1 MAENTEMMKDL
12 VNVDPLHLIDVCS
25 EDDCLIS
32 TPGFGEENQNED
44 DCFDL
49 FVVGDAEER
58 GDGKDD
64 CFDLSET
71 GDPNTRDD
79 GDGQGQMD
87 QKETGGRSRKNGMCN
102 LRKSLVWDSAFFTND
117 GVLDAEELSFISNG
131 MRKAAPSTLPGIQ
144 EDVRR
149 SAESSSTFNST
160 LDGDS
165 LTRESF
171 EVDFFEDV
179 RASIQRSSKL
189 PNVANA
195 NSKVIPGVAGL
206 YFENLLLNA
215 YLHKSIS
222 TPDHLKLM
230 LELEVRRKGLGVAP
244 KKAELAGRNKMKPVV
259 ASKRQSVNAKEAIVR
274 PRLAARSGEPI
285 SSSLKPP
292 KIAGRANP
300 ISAAPTK
307 KTTFAPTRVKI
318 DNNTQKTAP
327 VTGKGQT
334 AAVLKKPSLLS
345 SSVTSRLAPSPKS
358 SSDSPPTTKMKPSAS
373 CSSFTTSGSTSSDST
388 AKSPLKSLRSKPDSK
403 NVAPV
408 SKPTLKNP
416 LRISSK
422 ARTDPENSRLTAY
435 LNSIPKPKLPSNIS
449 PSSSID
455 GWSTESS
462 SSTSTL
468 TYGSKANAGISTPH
482 RGSTNIGVNSP
493 RGGSANAVG
502 SCPRA
507 GSANVSHT
515 TPRKGPTNVGVD
527 SPRKISSLRRESHAS
542 QASNVEI
549 PPPSGKSPLNQ
560 GTKKASA
567 LSALVSNTASANG
580 SKACKPSGLRMPSPK
595 IGFFDAEKSLV
606 STPLGGSQSRSSAR
620 NGLTGSGESRPV
632 TPSEEL
638 VNTKVNKLQEGR
650 SVKPAGSIKLDSV
663 VPSASSKKYAS
674 SEQLQ
679 ELSLDSPKLPDASA
693 KLQDNCDTASEVQK
707 HPSSGTL
714 QTEHCKSLDVGEL
727 PNIIPVDQG
736 SVANEEKMDVQHS
749 SENSTGV
756 VSDVIVPSG
765 EEETLVSEESFDGSM
780 TPSKTSGE
788 MPLDEQGHPRDSSDL
803 LQKKNDK
810 ENLSCTDDQVDGLV
824 KQVAA
829 VDLNV
834 EVIEEPIGKK
844 DTHNG
849 DAVVV
854 SSNTCTLLDHDQEEL
869 EKISAKLNH
878 LCLSPNTVEILY
890 STRAPLADN
899 ISLCNK
905 SEPFESESESTVDA
919 SQSIAVASDIQN

>member
-1 MAENTEMMKDL
+1 MAENTEMMNDL

-87 QKETGGRSRKNGMCN
+87 QKETGGRSRKNGKCN
-102 LRKSLVWDSAFFTND
+102 LRKSLAWDSAFFTND

-195 NSKVIPGVAGL
+195 NSKVIPGV
-206 YFENLLLNA
+206 
-215 YLHKSIS
+215 S
-222 TPDHLKLM
+222 
-230 LELEVRRKGLGVAP
+230 AP

-259 ASKRQSVNAKEAIVR
+259 ASKRQSVNTKEAIVR
-274 PRLAARSGEPI
+274 PRVTQLAARSGEPI

-422 ARTDPENSRLTAY
+422 ARTGPENSRLTAY

-502 SCPRA
+502 SRPRA

-515 TPRKGPTNVGVD
+515 TPRKGPTNVGVH

-567 LSALVSNTASANG
+567 VSALVSNTASANG

-595 IGFFDAEKSLV
+595 IGFFDAEKSLL

-693 KLQDNCDTASEVQK
+693 KLQDNCDTALEVQK

-736 SVANEEKMDVQHS
+736 SVANEEKMDIQHS
-749 SENSTGV
+749 SKNSTGV

-765 EEETLVSEESFDGSM
+765 EGETLVSEESFVGSM

-803 LQKKNDK
+803 LQKNNEK

-829 VDLNV
+829 VDLNM

-844 DTHNG
+844 DTHNEHDLG

-919 SQSIAVASDIQN
+919 SQSIAVALDTQN

>member
-12 VNVDPLHLIDVCS
+12 VNVEPLHLIDVCS

-49 FVVGDAEER
+49 FVVGDAEEK
-58 GDGKDD
+58 GDGNKDD
-64 CFDLSET
+64 CFDLSEI

-87 QKETGGRSRKNGMCN
+87 QKETGGRPRKNGKCN
-102 LRKSLVWDSAFFTND
+102 LRKSLAWDSAFFTND

-131 MRKAAPSTLPGIQ
+131 MRKAAPSMLPGIQ

-189 PNVANA
+189 PNEANA
-195 NSKVIPGVAGL
+195 NSKVIPGV
-206 YFENLLLNA
+206 
-215 YLHKSIS
+215 S
-222 TPDHLKLM
+222 
-230 LELEVRRKGLGVAP
+230 AP

-259 ASKRQSVNAKEAIVR
+259 ASKRQSVNTKEAIVR
-274 PRLAARSGEPI
+274 PRVTQLAARSGEPT

-318 DNNTQKTAP
+318 DNNTQKTAS

-334 AAVLKKPSLLS
+334 AAVLKKPSLLR
-345 SSVTSRLAPSPKS
+345 SSVTSRLAPIPKS
-358 SSDSPPTTKMKPSAS
+358 SSDSPSTTKMKPSAS
-373 CSSFTTSGSTSSDST
+373 CSSFTTSGSTSSDSS
-388 AKSPLKSLRSKPDSK
+388 AKSPLKSLRSKPDSR

-416 LRISSK
+416 IRISSK

-468 TYGSKANAGISTPH
+468 TKANVGISTPH

-502 SCPRA
+502 SRPRV
-507 GSANVSHT
+507 GSANVSHNT
-515 TPRKGPTNVGVD
+515 PRRGPTNVGVDSPRKGPTNVGVD
-527 SPRKISSLRRESHAS
+527 SPRKTSSLRRESHAS

-549 PPPSGKSPLNQ
+549 PPPYDKSSLNQ
-560 GTKKASA
+560 GTKKASVV
-567 LSALVSNTASANG
+567 SASVSNTASANG

-620 NGLTGSGESRPV
+620 SGLTGSGESRPV

-638 VNTKVNKLQEGR
+638 VNTKVSTLQEGR
-650 SVKPAGSIKLDSV
+650 RVKPAGSIKLDSV
-663 VPSASSKKYAS
+663 VPSPSSKKYAS

-693 KLQDNCDTASEVQK
+693 KLQDNCDAALEVQK
-707 HPSSGTL
+707 HPSSGSP
-714 QTEHCKSLDVGEL
+714 QTEHHNSLDAGEL
-727 PNIIPVDQG
+727 PNIIPVDQD
-736 SVANEEKMDVQHS
+736 SVANEEKMDIQHS
-749 SENSTGV
+749 SKNSIGV
-756 VSDVIVPSG
+756 ASDVIVPSG
-765 EEETLVSEESFDGSM
+765 EEETQVSEESFVCSM
-780 TPSKTSGE
+780 TPSKKSGE
-788 MPLDEQGHPRDSSDL
+788 MPLDLQGHPRDSSDL
-803 LQKKNDK
+803 LQKSNEK
-810 ENLSCTDDQVDGLV
+810 ENLSCTDDQVGDLI

-834 EVIEEPIGKK
+834 EVIKEPVGKK
-844 DTHNG
+844 DTHNEHDLG
-849 DAVVV
+849 DPVVV
-854 SSNTCTLLDHDQEEL
+854 SSNTHTPLDHDQEEL
-869 EKISAKLNH
+869 DKISAKLDH

-899 ISLCNK
+899 ISFCNK

-919 SQSIAVASDIQN
+919 SQSIVVAPDTQN

>member
-1 MAENTEMMKDL
+1 MAENTEIMKDL
-12 VNVDPLHLIDVCS
+12 VNVEPLHLIDVCS

-32 TPGFGEENQNED
+32 TPGFGEDNQNED

-49 FVVGDAEER
+49 FVVGDAEEI
-58 GDGKDD
+58 GEGKDD
-64 CFDLSET
+64 CFDLSEI

-79 GDGQGQMD
+79 EDGQGQMD
-87 QKETGGRSRKNGMCN
+87 QKETGGRPRKNGKCN
-102 LRKSLVWDSAFFTND
+102 LRKSLAWDSAFFTND

-179 RASIQRSSKL
+179 RASIQRSGKL

-195 NSKVIPGVAGL
+195 NNKVIPGVL
-206 YFENLLLNA
+206 
-215 YLHKSIS
+215 
-222 TPDHLKLM
+222 
-230 LELEVRRKGLGVAP
+230 AP

-259 ASKRQSVNAKEAIVR
+259 ASKRQSVNTKEAVVR
-274 PRLAARSGEPI
+274 PRVTQLAARSVEPT

-292 KIAGRANP
+292 KMAGRANP
-300 ISAAPTK
+300 ISTALTK

-318 DNNTQKTAP
+318 DNNTQKTAS

-334 AAVLKKPSLLS
+334 AAVLKKPSLLR
-345 SSVTSRLAPSPKS
+345 SSVTSRLAPIPKS
-358 SSDSPPTTKMKPSAS
+358 SSDSPSTTKMKPSAS

-468 TYGSKANAGISTPH
+468 TKANVGISTPH

-493 RGGSANAVG
+493 HGGSANAVG
-502 SCPRA
+502 SRPRV
-507 GSANVSHT
+507 GSANVGHN

-542 QASNVEI
+542 QASNVEV
-549 PPPSGKSPLNQ
+549 PPPYDKSSLNQ
-560 GTKKASA
+560 GTKKASVV
-567 LSALVSNTASANG
+567 SASVSNTASANG

-606 STPLGGSQSRSSAR
+606 STPLGGSQSRSSTR
-620 NGLTGSGESRPV
+620 SGFTGFGESGPV

-638 VNTKVNKLQEGR
+638 VKTKVSKLQEGR
-650 SVKPAGSIKLDSV
+650 SVKPVGSIKLDSV

-693 KLQDNCDTASEVQK
+693 KLQDTCDTALEVQK
-707 HPSSGTL
+707 HPSSGTPK
-714 QTEHCKSLDVGEL
+714 TEHRKSLDAGEL

-736 SVANEEKMDVQHS
+736 SVANEEKIDIQYS
-749 SENSTGV
+749 SKNSIGV
-756 VSDVIVPSG
+756 ASDVIVPSG
-765 EEETLVSEESFDGSM
+765 EEETKVSEESFVCSM
-780 TPSKTSGE
+780 TPSKKSGE
-788 MPLDEQGHPRDSSDL
+788 MPLDEQGHARDSSDL
-803 LQKKNDK
+803 LQKSNEK
-810 ENLSCTDDQVDGLV
+810 ENLSCTDDQVGDLI

-834 EVIEEPIGKK
+834 GVIKEPVGKK
-844 DTHNG
+844 DTHNEHGLG
-849 DAVVV
+849 DPVVV
-854 SSNTCTLLDHDQEEL
+854 SSNTCTLLGDQEEL

-899 ISLCNK
+899 ISFCNK
-905 SEPFESESESTVDA
+905 SEPFESESESMVDA
-919 SQSIAVASDIQN
+919 SQSIVVAPDTQN

>member
-1 MAENTEMMKDL
+1 M
-12 VNVDPLHLIDVCS
+12 
-25 EDDCLIS
+25 
-32 TPGFGEENQNED
+32 
-44 DCFDL
+44 
-49 FVVGDAEER
+49 
-58 GDGKDD
+58 
-64 CFDLSET
+64 
-71 GDPNTRDD
+71 
-79 GDGQGQMD
+79 
-87 QKETGGRSRKNGMCN
+87 
-102 LRKSLVWDSAFFTND
+102 
-117 GVLDAEELSFISNG
+117 GV
-131 MRKAAPSTLPGIQ
+131 
-144 EDVRR
+144 
-149 SAESSSTFNST
+149 
-160 LDGDS
+160 
-165 LTRESF
+165 
-171 EVDFFEDV
+171 
-179 RASIQRSSKL
+179 
-189 PNVANA
+189 
-195 NSKVIPGVAGL
+195 
-206 YFENLLLNA
+206 
-215 YLHKSIS
+215 H
-222 TPDHLKLM
+222 
-230 LELEVRRKGLGVAP
+230 
-244 KKAELAGRNKMKPVV
+244 
-259 ASKRQSVNAKEAIVR
+259 
-274 PRLAARSGEPI
+274 
-285 SSSLKPP
+285 
-292 KIAGRANP
+292 
-300 ISAAPTK
+300 
-307 KTTFAPTRVKI
+307 
-318 DNNTQKTAP
+318 
-327 VTGKGQT
+327 
-334 AAVLKKPSLLS
+334 
-345 SSVTSRLAPSPKS
+345 
-358 SSDSPPTTKMKPSAS
+358 
-373 CSSFTTSGSTSSDST
+373 
-388 AKSPLKSLRSKPDSK
+388 
-403 NVAPV
+403 
-408 SKPTLKNP
+408 
-416 LRISSK
+416 
-422 ARTDPENSRLTAY
+422 
-435 LNSIPKPKLPSNIS
+435 
-449 PSSSID
+449 
-455 GWSTESS
+455 
-462 SSTSTL
+462 
-468 TYGSKANAGISTPH
+468 
-482 RGSTNIGVNSP
+482 
-493 RGGSANAVG
+493 
-502 SCPRA
+502 
-507 GSANVSHT
+507 
-515 TPRKGPTNVGVD
+515 

-549 PPPSGKSPLNQ
+549 PPPSDKSSLNQ

-567 LSALVSNTASANG
+567 VSALVSNTASANG

-595 IGFFDAEKSLV
+595 IGFFDAEKSLL

-693 KLQDNCDTASEVQK
+693 KLQDNCDTALEVQK

-736 SVANEEKMDVQHS
+736 SVANEEKMDIQHS
-749 SENSTGV
+749 SKNSTGV

-765 EEETLVSEESFDGSM
+765 EGETLVSEESFVGSM

-803 LQKKNDK
+803 LQKNNEK

-829 VDLNV
+829 VDLNM

-844 DTHNG
+844 DTHNEHDLG

-919 SQSIAVASDIQN
+919 SQSIAVALDTQN

>member
-1 MAENTEMMKDL
+1 MAENTEMMNDL

-71 GDPNTRDD
+71 GDPNPNTRDD

-87 QKETGGRSRKNGMCN
+87 QKETGGRSRKNGKCN
-102 LRKSLVWDSAFFTND
+102 LRKSLAWDSAFFTND

-195 NSKVIPGVAGL
+195 NSKVIPGV
-206 YFENLLLNA
+206 
-215 YLHKSIS
+215 S
-222 TPDHLKLM
+222 
-230 LELEVRRKGLGVAP
+230 AP

-274 PRLAARSGEPI
+274 PRVTQLAARSGEPI

-307 KTTFAPTRVKI
+307 KTTFAPSRVKI
-318 DNNTQKTAP
+318 DNNTQKTAS

-515 TPRKGPTNVGVD
+515 TPRKGPTNVGVH

-549 PPPSGKSPLNQ
+549 PPPSDKSSLNQ

-567 LSALVSNTASANG
+567 VSALVSNTASANG

-595 IGFFDAEKSLV
+595 IGFFDAEKSLL

-693 KLQDNCDTASEVQK
+693 KLQDNCDTALEVQK

-736 SVANEEKMDVQHS
+736 SVANEEKMDIQHS
-749 SENSTGV
+749 SKNSTGV

-765 EEETLVSEESFDGSM
+765 EGETLVSEESFVGSM

-803 LQKKNDK
+803 LQKNNEK

-829 VDLNV
+829 VDLNM

-844 DTHNG
+844 DTHNEHDLG

-919 SQSIAVASDIQN
+919 SQSIAVALDTQN

>member
-1 MAENTEMMKDL
+1 MAENNVNTEMKDL
-12 VNVDPLHLIDVCS
+12 VNADPLHLIDVCS

-32 TPGFGEENQNED
+32 TPGFGEENQIED

-58 GDGKDD
+58 GDGKDY
-64 CFDLSET
+64 CFDLSEI
-71 GDPNTRDD
+71 GDPNTRDNED
-79 GDGQGQMD
+79 NPGQMD
-87 QKETGGRSRKNGMCN
+87 HNETGGRSRKNGKCN
-102 LRKSLVWDSAFFTND
+102 LRKSLAWDSAFFTND

-131 MRKAAPSTLPGIQ
+131 MRKASPSTLPGIQ
-144 EDVRR
+144 EDMRR
-149 SAESSSTFNST
+149 SAESNSTFNST

-179 RASIQRSSKL
+179 RASIQRSSKS

-195 NSKVIPGVAGL
+195 NSKAVSGV
-206 YFENLLLNA
+206 
-215 YLHKSIS
+215 S
-222 TPDHLKLM
+222 
-230 LELEVRRKGLGVAP
+230 AP
-244 KKAELAGRNKMKPVV
+244 KKTEFAGRNKMKPVV
-259 ASKRQSVNAKEAIVR
+259 ASKRQSVNMKEAIVR
-274 PRLAARSGEPI
+274 PRVTQLAARSGEPT

-318 DNNTQKTAP
+318 DNNTPKTAS
-327 VTGKGQT
+327 VTGKGQP
-334 AAVLKKPSLLS
+334 AAVLKKPSLLR
-345 SSVTSRLAPSPKS
+345 SSVTSRLVPIPKS
-358 SSDSPPTTKMKPSAS
+358 PSDSPSTTKMKPTAS

-388 AKSPLKSLRSKPDSK
+388 VRSPLKSERSKPDSK

-408 SKPTLKNP
+408 SRSTLKNP

-435 LNSIPKPKLPSNIS
+435 LNSIPKPKLPSNTS
-449 PSSSID
+449 PSSTID

-468 TYGSKANAGISTPH
+468 TYGSKANFGISTPH

-493 RGGSANAVG
+493 RGGSTNVGVSSPRGGFTKAV
-502 SCPRA
+502 SNRPRV
-507 GSANVSHT
+507 GSANVGHN
-515 TPRKGPTNVGVD
+515 TPRKGSTNVGVD

-549 PPPSGKSPLNQ
+549 PPPYDKSSLNQ
-560 GTKKASA
+560 GTKKASVV
-567 LSALVSNTASANG
+567 SASVSNTASANG

-595 IGFFDAEKSLV
+595 MGFFDAEKSLI
-606 STPLGGSQSRSSAR
+606 STPVGGSQSRSGAR
-620 NGLTGSGESRPV
+620 SGLTGSGESGPV

-638 VNTKVNKLQEGR
+638 VKTKVNKLQEGR
-650 SVKPAGSIKLDSV
+650 SIKPAGSIKLDSV

-679 ELSLDSPKLPDASA
+679 ELSLDSPKLPVASTT
-693 KLQDNCDTASEVQK
+693 LQDNCDTVLEAQK
-707 HPSSGTL
+707 HPSSGTP
-714 QTEHCKSLDVGEL
+714 QTEHRKSLDAGEL

-736 SVANEEKMDVQHS
+736 SVSNEEKMDIEHS
-749 SENSTGV
+749 SENSVGV

-765 EEETLVSEESFDGSM
+765 EEETLVSEESFVCSM
-780 TPSKTSGE
+780 IPSKKSGE

-803 LQKKNDK
+803 LQKSN
-810 ENLSCTDDQVDGLV
+810 ETCTDDQVDGLI

-834 EVIEEPIGKK
+834 EVIKEPIGKE
-844 DTHNG
+844 DTHNEHDLG
-849 DAVVV
+849 DPAVV

-869 EKISAKLNH
+869 QKISAKLNH

-899 ISLCNK
+899 VSFCNK
-905 SEPFESESESTVDA
+905 SEPFESESESTVDG
-919 SQSIAVASDIQN
+919 SQSIAVALQDTQKQNS

>member
-1 MAENTEMMKDL
+1 MAENTEMMNDL

-71 GDPNTRDD
+71 GDPNPNTRDD

-87 QKETGGRSRKNGMCN
+87 QKETGGRSRKNGKCN
-102 LRKSLVWDSAFFTND
+102 LRKSLAWDSAFFTND

-195 NSKVIPGVAGL
+195 NSKVIPGV
-206 YFENLLLNA
+206 
-215 YLHKSIS
+215 S
-222 TPDHLKLM
+222 
-230 LELEVRRKGLGVAP
+230 AP

-274 PRLAARSGEPI
+274 PRVTQLAARSGEPI

-307 KTTFAPTRVKI
+307 KTTFAPSRVKI
-318 DNNTQKTAP
+318 DNNTQKTAS

-334 AAVLKKPSLLS
+334 AAVLKKPSLLR

-358 SSDSPPTTKMKPSAS
+358 SSDSPSTTKMKPSAS

-422 ARTDPENSRLTAY
+422 ARTGPENSRLTAY

-502 SCPRA
+502 SRPRA

-515 TPRKGPTNVGVD
+515 TPRKGPTNVGVH

-549 PPPSGKSPLNQ
+549 PPPSDKSSLNQ

-567 LSALVSNTASANG
+567 VSALVSNTASANG

-595 IGFFDAEKSLV
+595 IGFFDAEKSLL

-693 KLQDNCDTASEVQK
+693 KLQDNCDTALEVQK

-736 SVANEEKMDVQHS
+736 SVANEEKMDIQHS
-749 SENSTGV
+749 SKNSTGV

-765 EEETLVSEESFDGSM
+765 EGETLVSEESFVGSM

-803 LQKKNDK
+803 LQKNNEK

-829 VDLNV
+829 VDLNM

-844 DTHNG
+844 DTHNEHDLG

-919 SQSIAVASDIQN
+919 SQSIAVALDTQN

>member
-1 MAENTEMMKDL
+1 MAENTEMMNDL

-71 GDPNTRDD
+71 GDPNPNTRDD

-195 NSKVIPGVAGL
+195 NSKVIPGV
-206 YFENLLLNA
+206 
-215 YLHKSIS
+215 S
-222 TPDHLKLM
+222 
-230 LELEVRRKGLGVAP
+230 AP

-259 ASKRQSVNAKEAIVR
+259 ASKRQSVNTKEAIVR
-274 PRLAARSGEPI
+274 PRVTQLAARSGEPT

-307 KTTFAPTRVKI
+307 KTTFAPSRVKI
-318 DNNTQKTAP
+318 DNNTQKTAS

-334 AAVLKKPSLLS
+334 AAVLKKPSLLR

-358 SSDSPPTTKMKPSAS
+358 SSDSPSTTKMKPSAS

-422 ARTDPENSRLTAY
+422 ARTGPENSRLTAY

-502 SCPRA
+502 SRPRA

-515 TPRKGPTNVGVD
+515 TPRKGPTNVGVH

-549 PPPSGKSPLNQ
+549 PPPSDKSSLNQ

-567 LSALVSNTASANG
+567 VSALVSNTASANG

-595 IGFFDAEKSLV
+595 IGFFDAEKSLL

-693 KLQDNCDTASEVQK
+693 KLQDNCDTALEVQK

-736 SVANEEKMDVQHS
+736 SVANEEKMDIQHS
-749 SENSTGV
+749 SKNSTGV

-765 EEETLVSEESFDGSM
+765 EGETLVSEESFVGSM

-803 LQKKNDK
+803 LQKNNEK

-829 VDLNV
+829 VDLNM

-844 DTHNG
+844 DTHNEHDLG

-919 SQSIAVASDIQN
+919 SQSIAVALDTQN

>member
-1 MAENTEMMKDL
+1 MAENTEMMNDL

-71 GDPNTRDD
+71 GDPNPNTRDD

-87 QKETGGRSRKNGMCN
+87 QKETGGRSRKNGKCN
-102 LRKSLVWDSAFFTND
+102 LRKSLAWDSAFFTND

-195 NSKVIPGVAGL
+195 NSKVIPGV
-206 YFENLLLNA
+206 
-215 YLHKSIS
+215 S
-222 TPDHLKLM
+222 
-230 LELEVRRKGLGVAP
+230 AP

-259 ASKRQSVNAKEAIVR
+259 ASKRQSVNTKEAIVR
-274 PRLAARSGEPI
+274 PRVTQLAARSGEPT

-307 KTTFAPTRVKI
+307 KTTFAPSRVKI
-318 DNNTQKTAP
+318 DNNTQKTAS

-334 AAVLKKPSLLS
+334 AAVLKKPSLLR

-358 SSDSPPTTKMKPSAS
+358 SSDSPSTTKMKPSAS

-693 KLQDNCDTASEVQK
+693 KLQDNCDTALEVQK

-736 SVANEEKMDVQHS
+736 SVANEEKMDIQHS
-749 SENSTGV
+749 SKNSTGV

-803 LQKKNDK
+803 LQKNNEK

-829 VDLNV
+829 VDLNM

-844 DTHNG
+844 DTHNEHDLG

-919 SQSIAVASDIQN
+919 SQSIAVALDTQN

>member
-1 MAENTEMMKDL
+1 MAENTEMMNDL

-71 GDPNTRDD
+71 GDPNPNTRDD

-87 QKETGGRSRKNGMCN
+87 QKETGGRSRKNGKCN
-102 LRKSLVWDSAFFTND
+102 LRKSLAWDSAFFTND

-195 NSKVIPGVAGL
+195 NSKVIPGV
-206 YFENLLLNA
+206 
-215 YLHKSIS
+215 S
-222 TPDHLKLM
+222 
-230 LELEVRRKGLGVAP
+230 AP

-259 ASKRQSVNAKEAIVR
+259 ASKRQSVNTKEAIVR
-274 PRLAARSGEPI
+274 PRVTQLAARSGEPT

-307 KTTFAPTRVKI
+307 KTTFAPSRVKI
-318 DNNTQKTAP
+318 DNNTQKTAS

-358 SSDSPPTTKMKPSAS
+358 SSDSPSTTKMKPSAS

-422 ARTDPENSRLTAY
+422 ARTGPENSRLTAY

-502 SCPRA
+502 SRPRA

-515 TPRKGPTNVGVD
+515 TPRKGPTNVGVH

-595 IGFFDAEKSLV
+595 IGFFDAEKSLL

-693 KLQDNCDTASEVQK
+693 KLQDNCDTALEVQK

-803 LQKKNDK
+803 LQKNNEK

-829 VDLNV
+829 VDLNM

-844 DTHNG
+844 DTHNEHDLG

-919 SQSIAVASDIQN
+919 SQSIAVALDTQN